1 MHAQYEMFLDR
12 GGQKISKSEGNVF
25 TPQVWYRYASPQ
37 SLNLLIFKRFV
48 GTKSGS
54 VEDIQ
59 SHADELDDIE
69 DIYFGK
75 RKIKDFM
82 EEAKLKG
89 LYEYCWMMKPP
100 EEPEAHVPFNL
111 MINLA
116 RVTPKDSEEA
126 FIREKLEAYGYLKE
140 GDKGI
145 DRRLRYALNWVKDF
159 GKLELKK
166 AELTKDE
173 VKVIKDLIEALK
185 SAETE
190 EAYQSAVFDVARTH
204 NVKPRNLF
212 QILYT
217 ILLGRSQGPRFG
229 PYVSAIGKDSVI
241 LELGKA
247 LRKKNQ

>member
-1 MHAQYEMFLDR
+1 MDVFT
-12 GGQKISKSEGNVF
+12 GKKISKSAGNVF
-25 TPQVWYRYASPQ
+25 TPQVWYKYASPQ

-59 SHADELDDIE
+59 PHADELDDIE
-69 DIYFGK
+69 DMYFGK
-75 RKIKDFM
+75 RKVKDPM

-100 EEPEAHVPFNL
+100 EEPEVHVPFNL

-116 RVTPKDSEEA
+116 KVSPKDSEEA
-126 FIREKLEAYGYLKE
+126 FIREKLEAYDYLKE

-145 DRRLRYALNWVKDF
+145 DRRVRYALNWVEDF
-159 GKLELKK
+159 GDLELRKV
-166 AELTKDE
+166 ELTKE
-173 VKVIKDLIEALK
+173 EEKIIKGLIRVLK
-185 SAETE
+185 SAESE
-190 EAYQSAVFDVARTH
+190 EAYQSAVFDVARAH
-204 NVKPRNLF
+204 EVKPRNLF

-229 PYVSAIGKDSVI
+229 PYVTAIGKDNVI
-241 LELGKA
+241 LELEKV
-247 LRKKNQ
+247 L